1 MIKLFVTAA
10 KRISFTL
17 GVGRKAYNTRDIAGP
32 AASKPPAQC
41 SLAVQHELQE
51 LDELAQEAPPPSTST
66 KAEKLDKARKRREQ
80 EWLSRPAMARYLGL
94 GKKKFQELLDG
105 GYIPHRNYPP
115 KDTLRFNVQ
124 KVEKALARFDVE
136 AHS

>member
-1 MIKLFVTAA
+1 MTKLFVTAA

-32 AASKPPAQC
+32 AADMPSAQY
-41 SLAVQHELQE
+41 SLAVQQDLQD
-51 LDELAQEAPPPSTST
+51 LDELAQEVPFTSTSP
-66 KAEKLDKARKRREQ
+66 KADKLDKPRKRHEQ